1 MDQRTQFLLQVLEKI
16 GSPLTMAVAAVP
28 GNQAGSEAQRVAELL
43 NKSVQLGL
51 ALADGMNV
59 RDESQADGVHL
70 ALAAFAGP
78 LVAGQ
83 YMTSGGRVP
92 GDLEIRRMAGALQ
105 AVLTFADNFTPAAD
119 TTMRLQNNEPGS
131 ESADES
137 LIHVQMMNAFAPML
151 QAVAQYTF
159 GRQENKL
166 VQDIVG
172 RIFDR
177 AETMRADIFG
187 VDLPVKQARR
197 IDLVLVK
204 MMSGVY
210 AGAHMGEMARLM
222 SLSEQDRTVAMATPG
237 GVSMDPIW
245 TAFDRQV
252 AMIRILGEQVIPAQ
266 TAAGAARA
274 GGGPAPIKNMEKQ
287 PAIQPPPAIAALAA
301 APETSPP
308 AGNPM
313 AFFGKKSADGS

>member
-28 GNQAGSEAQRVAELL
+28 GNQTGTEAQRVAELL

-119 TTMRLQNNEPGS
+119 TTLRLQNNEPGS
-131 ESADES
+131 DSADES

-166 VQDIVG
+166 VQDIAG
-172 RIFDR
+172 RITDR

-187 VDLPVKQARR
+187 ADLPVKQARR

-204 MMSGVY
+204 MMSGIY

-222 SLSEQDRTVAMATPG
+222 SLSEQDRAGAMATPG
-237 GVSMDPIW
+237 GVSMDSIW

-266 TAAGAARA
+266 STTGSAQS
-274 GGGPAPIKNMEKQ
+274 GGGVSPMKNMEKQ
-287 PAIQPPPAIAALAA
+287 PPVLPSSIVAQAATADPVPA
-301 APETSPP
+301 T
-308 AGNPM
+308 GNPM
-313 AFFGKKSADGS
+313 AFFGKKSADGA